1 MSLTGLLDVVAR
13 DAALAE
19 AIEAA
24 ATGHRPHLD
33 LVGPPAA
40 RPFVIAALARS
51 LAAVGAER
59 GRPVLAVTATG
70 REAEDLAASLR
81 SLLPPDAVALYPALG
96 DAAARTALAARRHG
110 RPPARG
116 ASPARAPEGG

>member
-24 ATGHRPHLD
+24 TATGAAAGGRRHLD

-40 RPFVIAALARS
+40 RPFAIAALARA
-51 LAAVGAER
+51 LAAAAAGDR
-59 GRPVLAVTATG
+59 GRPVLAVT
-70 REAEDLAASLR
+70 
-81 SLLPPDAVALYPALG
+81 
-96 DAAARTALAARRHG
+96 
-110 RPPARG
+110 
-116 ASPARAPEGG
+116 